1 MHNVFRRLT
10 LAAGSYGHRLS
21 HPYNAGTEHVGFP
34 PTRPTFLA
42 PSAKRREVF
51 DGSHEEGGGLVSPR
65 FVQFHSKFYGVALSK
80 PNRGLRFVEIDLMSC
95 IYVFLFREKDVIE
108 IRRIFCLVLAFFSHD
123 VTIPRFLC
131 SHCFSL
137 RFQRSRMSPPA
148 AAVLRLGS
156 IMPSAQRV
164 LHTFL
169 KLTFFCGR
177 RTHLPFPQEVF

>member
-1 MHNVFRRLT
+1 MAIDSRTPTMPGRSTSGFHRR
-10 LAAGSYGHRLS
+10 GRH
-21 HPYNAGTEHVGFP
+21 
-34 PTRPTFLA
+34 FLHQA
-42 PSAKRREVF
+42 RSAVRCSTGRMKR
-51 DGSHEEGGGLVSPR
+51 GGGLVSPR